1 MKYFLSTL
9 LLSTTLLVAANNKII
24 IKKEFTYNNEQ
35 PSFLGADYA
44 FYEKGKSWVNGLSG
58 LKAFSKCTLI
68 EIDELG
74 KIDGKFR
81 AKLTAQ
87 CMSK

>member
-1 MKYFLSTL
+1 MKFLVFTI

-24 IKKEFTYNNEQ
+24 IKKEFSYDNTQ

-44 FYEKGKSWVNGLSG
+44 FHKKGKDWTDGLNGL
-58 LKAFSKCTLI
+58 KVFSKCKLV

-81 AKLTAQ
+81 AKLTAE